1 MLNKDIIWNKSNYKN
16 FITYLYQEKDSD
28 KFRDFS
34 KKLIFTKYEMI
45 GIKVPILRSI
55 AKEISKTDI
64 YSFLEIVRS
73 NTYEEI
79 MLEGL
84 VISYIKDY
92 NIFKKYFNKFI
103 KKIDNWSIC
112 DVCISSMKI
121 VKKYKDEFLI
131 DIKKYL
137 KSDDEFIV
145 RVGVILLL
153 DFYIEDKYID
163 EIFKLIDSI
172 NKEEYYINMAIAW
185 LISVCFIKQKE
196 KTLKYLEN
204 NNLSIFTHNKAIQKI
219 RESKRVTEEEKNI
232 ATKLKK

>member
-1 MLNKDIIWNKSNYKN
+1 MLNKDIIWNESNYKN
-16 FITYLYQEKDSD
+16 FITYLYQKKDSD
-28 KFRDFS
+28 KFIDFS
-34 KKLIFTKYEMI
+34 KELIFTKYEMI

-55 AKEISKTDI
+55 AKQISKTDI

-73 NTYEEI
+73 NIYEEI

>member
-28 KFRDFS
+28 KFIDFS

-45 GIKVPILRSI
+45 GIKVPVLRSI
-55 AKEISKTDI
+55 AKQISKTDI